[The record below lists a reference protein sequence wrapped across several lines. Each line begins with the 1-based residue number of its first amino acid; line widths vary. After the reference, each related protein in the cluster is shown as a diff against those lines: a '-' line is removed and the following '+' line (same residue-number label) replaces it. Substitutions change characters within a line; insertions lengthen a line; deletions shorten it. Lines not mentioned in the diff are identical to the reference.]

1 MEKNIL
7 NEEKLKKGEI
17 DSLGYKEVFKELFLD
32 DEHLEMLTVLV
43 SKITKLNYHD
53 LFGNITMI
61 PTPKDR
67 DEFLELV
74 SDKNV
79 SFCVDLSHT
88 DNITLIVNLKFS
100 WYQELVDK
108 TSYDILNNYDSKND
122 DDITIVVNLNDYSE
136 KVFDEYLLRN
146 SRGNILTLKKK
157 IIKINVLGCFN
168 LWKDKKYLGNYEED
182 LILLSAL
189 LNVNNESDFLS
200 ILDQIQMDVVIK
212 DLMKEKFIKLS
223 NNLSSNNK

>member
-32 DEHLEMLTVLV
+32 DEHLEILTLLV
-43 SKITKLNYHD
+43 SKITKFNYHD
-53 LFGNITMI
+53 LFGNITII

-79 SFCVDLSHT
+79 SLCVDLSQT

-100 WYQELVDK
+100 WYQELIDK
-108 TSYDILNNYDSKND
+108 TSYDILNNYDSKNN
-122 DDITIVVNLNDYSE
+122 DDITIVVNFNDYSE

-146 SRGNILTLKKK
+146 SRGHILTLKKK
-157 IIKINVLGCFN
+157 ILKINVLECFN
-168 LWKDKKYLGNYEED
+168 LWKDKKYLGNCEED

-189 LNVNNESDFLS
+189 LSVNNESDFLS

-212 DLMKEKFIKLS
+212 DLLKEKFLKLS

>member
-157 IIKINVLGCFN
+157 IIKINVLGCFQP
-168 LWKDKKYLGNYEED
+168 LER
-182 LILLSAL
+182 
-189 LNVNNESDFLS
+189 
-200 ILDQIQMDVVIK
+200 
-212 DLMKEKFIKLS
+212 
-223 NNLSSNNK
+223 